1 MQIILASS
9 SIYRKA
15 LLQRLQL
22 DFITANPSVDETPL
36 QNETPLDLA
45 ARLSLL
51 KAQALAQQYPNA
63 LIIGS
68 DQVAVLEGQILGKPG
83 TSDRAEQQLK
93 QASGK
98 CVEFL
103 TGLCLYQSE
112 DHSYQLDVIPY
123 QVCFR
128 QLSPSQ
134 IKQYVALEQPLD
146 CAGSFKWEKLGIA
159 LFSNMQGDDVTALE
173 GLPLIRLVDM
183 LAQAGFAVI

>member
-22 DFITANPSVDETPL
+22 NFITANPSVDETPL
-36 QNETPLDLA
+36 QNETPMELA

-68 DQVAVLEGQILGKPG
+68 DQVAVLEGQTLGKPG
-83 TSDRAEQQLK
+83 SSVRAEEQLQ

-103 TGLCLYQSE
+103 TGLCLYQSG
-112 DHSYQLDVIPY
+112 DHSYQLDVIPF
-123 QVCFR
+123 QVYFR
-128 QLSPSQ
+128 QLSLSQ

-159 LFSNMQGDDVTALE
+159 LFSKMQGEDVTALE

-183 LAQAGFAVI
+183 LAQAGIAVI